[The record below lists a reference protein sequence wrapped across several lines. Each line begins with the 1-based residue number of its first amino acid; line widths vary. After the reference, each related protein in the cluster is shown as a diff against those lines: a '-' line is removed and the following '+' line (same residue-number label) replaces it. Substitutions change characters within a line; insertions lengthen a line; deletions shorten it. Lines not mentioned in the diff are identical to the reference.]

1 VQRTPDMYLDEL
13 RDTLATT
20 CGVKVSDA
28 TVWRTLR
35 RAGFTMK
42 KVTRVAIEHSAEK
55 RSQYIAR
62 ISAYRPDQLVF
73 VDES

>member
-1 VQRTPDMYLDEL
+1 MPDMYLDEL

-42 KVTRVAIEHSAEK
+42 KV
-55 RSQYIAR
+55 
-62 ISAYRPDQLVF
+62 
-73 VDES
+73 